1 MQVLL
6 LDDSFAYDGYT
17 PRHDAMG
24 GPEKGL
30 VYLAEALARR
40 GHEVR
45 AMNRCQGR
53 RRIRGVDWQ
62 PLGDG
67 APVGRVDLAIALRHP
82 RLLDAAPAGA
92 ARALWLATPGD
103 VLAGDALAGGAPMGC
118 EDARLARLVFMGAA
132 HRTTWPH
139 DDKRAIVIEPGV
151 APPYLD
157 CQPPC
162 GYWPPRA
169 GVTLHPRAGLERLI
183 ALWCS
188 RIAPLVAGAELHLFS
203 GLLAAAAAG
212 RVIDGAAT
220 SVFRRAEAAA
230 GQGVVIRRPL
240 PDADMAEAW
249 RRARVH
255 LHPGAARE
263 SYAMTL
269 AESQAAGCPGVTRRG
284 TAAAERVVDSRSGF
298 LAGDDEAFAN
308 CAVLCLKEDIVYRG
322 RAKDARDLQRGRSWD
337 DAAADF
343 EALAG

>member
-17 PRHDAMG
+17 PRHDAMS

-45 AMNRCQGR
+45 AMNRCLGR
-53 RRIRGVDWQ
+53 RHIRGVAWQ
-62 PLGDG
+62 PLDDG
-67 APVGRVDLAIALRHP
+67 APPGRVDLAIALRHP

-92 ARALWLATPGD
+92 ARALWLAAPGD
-103 VLAGDALAGGAPMGC
+103 SLAGDALAGG
-118 EDARLARLVFMGAA
+118 EDARLVFMGAA
-132 HRTTWPH
+132 HRATWPQ
-139 DDKRAIVIEPGV
+139 DDRRAVVIEPGV
-151 APPYLD
+151 APPYLA

-183 ALWCS
+183 ALWCE

-212 RVIDGAAT
+212 RVIDGAAMP
-220 SVFRRAEAAA
+220 VFRRAEAAA
-230 GQGVVIRRPL
+230 DRGVVIRRPL

-284 TAAAERVVDSRSGF
+284 GAAAERVVDSRSGF
-298 LAGDDEAFAN
+298 LAGDDEALAN

-322 RAKDARDLQRGRSWD
+322 RAKDARDMQRGRSWD

>member
-17 PRHDAMG
+17 PRHDAMS

-53 RRIRGVDWQ
+53 RRIRGVAWQ
-62 PLGDG
+62 PLDDS
-67 APVGRVDLAIALRHP
+67 APPGRVDLAIALRHP

-92 ARALWLATPGD
+92 ARALWLAGPGD
-103 VLAGDALAGGAPMGC
+103 ALAGDALAGR
-118 EDARLARLVFMGAA
+118 EDARLVFMGAA
-132 HRTTWPH
+132 HRATWPR
-139 DDKRAIVIEPGV
+139 DDERAVAIEPGV
-151 APPYLD
+151 APPYLA

-183 ALWCS
+183 ALWCG

-203 GLLAAAAAG
+203 GLLAAAAGG
-212 RVIDGAAT
+212 RVVDGAAMP
-220 SVFRRAEAAA
+220 VFRRAEAAA
-230 GQGVVIRRPL
+230 DQGVVIRRPL

-284 TAAAERVVDSRSGF
+284 GAAAERVVDSRSGF